1 MFWGKL
7 FMVTVLL
14 QVTKRQQQYRTN
26 ITKQKNRVKQDILPV
41 MTRESKESN
50 EYLGIAYSGKFN

>member
-1 MFWGKL
+1 
-7 FMVTVLL
+7 MVTVLL

>member
-1 MFWGKL
+1 
-7 FMVTVLL
+7 MVTVLL

-50 EYLGIAYSGKFN
+50 EHLGIAYSGKFN